1 MKCRRVAGMLRLFLF
16 SLIDST
22 LILRK
27 ELGLEFGKNIGDCNG
42 LEDSGHVLTLL
53 ASSRIGRSAH
63 EGERVSSPQSHGNH
77 VSPGRS

>member
-27 ELGLEFGKNIGDCNG
+27 ELGLEFGKNMGDCNG
-42 LEDSGHVLTLL
+42 LEDSGHVSTLL
-53 ASSRIGRSAH
+53 ASSRIGPRL
-63 EGERVSSPQSHGNH
+63 GLGQKRPR
-77 VSPGRS
+77 GRTCLLASKSR

>member
-53 ASSRIGRSAH
+53 SRIGPHLGLGQKRP
-63 EGERVSSPQSHGNH
+63 R
-77 VSPGRS
+77 GRTCLLTSKSR

>member
-53 ASSRIGRSAH
+53 ASSRIGPRLGLGQKRS
-63 EGERVSSPQSHGNH
+63 R
-77 VSPGRS
+77 GRTCLLTSKSR